1 MRIFFRLPARNVGA
15 KFFKPEL
22 SAALA
27 ARHTPRAPRSPPRS
41 LRGKPRHTRLE
52 PRTPDMTS
60 PSTSRDRVET
70 GAQAS
75 GGNDVVDA
83 GKPREASQD
92 STEEAALALK
102 RAELKQAETNMMEVA
117 NRARDESNPP
127 TGEDIKKALDRFHA
141 AADATPRPAS
151 HAADDRGPQLPP
163 GTAVAGSKRPSDPV
177 ARRFTREDVSAPP
190 EERHRDDDAATMDV
204 DDDDAFAPVG
214 KFPNSQKV
222 FASWRVAPSRATGF
236 FAENDNVMCF
246 RVPSLSGDARCLR
259 PRGPSARLR
268 EPCEWSRVGL
278 AAFAHCAAA
287 RDVCDRA
294 RARGVFVTRERD

>member
-1 MRIFFRLPARNVGA
+1 
-15 KFFKPEL
+15 
-22 SAALA
+22 
-27 ARHTPRAPRSPPRS
+27 
-41 LRGKPRHTRLE
+41 
-52 PRTPDMTS
+52 MTS

-75 GGNDVVDA
+75 GGNDVLDA
-83 GKPREASQD
+83 GKPREASKD
-92 STEEAALALK
+92 STEEAAHALK
-102 RAELKQAETNMMEVA
+102 RAELIKRAETNMMEVA

-127 TGEDIKKALDRFHA
+127 TGEDIKKALDVFHA
-141 AADATPRPAS
+141 AANATKRPAS
-151 HAADDRGPQLPP
+151 YAEVTRGLQPPP

-177 ARRFTREDVSAPP
+177 ARRVTREDVSAPP

-204 DDDDAFAPVG
+204 DDDDAFAREHPVG
-214 KFPNSQKV
+214 KAPKLPKSFRLV
-222 FASWRVAPSRATGF
+222 AGGALAPSRATGF
-236 FAENDNVMCF
+236 FAENENVMRF
-246 RVPSLSGDARCLR
+246 RVPSLSDDARCLR

-294 RARGVFVTRERD
+294 RARGVFVTRERDENAV

>member
-1 MRIFFRLPARNVGA
+1 
-15 KFFKPEL
+15 
-22 SAALA
+22 
-27 ARHTPRAPRSPPRS
+27 
-41 LRGKPRHTRLE
+41 
-52 PRTPDMTS
+52 MTS

-75 GGNDVVDA
+75 EGNDVVDA
-83 GKPREASQD
+83 VKPREASQE

-102 RAELKQAETNMMEVA
+102 RAELIKGAETNMMEVA

-163 GTAVAGSKRPSDPV
+163 ATAVAGSKRPSDPV

-190 EERHRDDDAATMDV
+190 EERHRDDNAATMDV
-204 DDDDAFAPVG
+204 DDDDAFAGEHPVG

-222 FASWRVAPSRATGF
+222 FASWRRAGHSRRVFLPTTTTSCASGFPHSAAT
-236 FAENDNVMCF
+236 
-246 RVPSLSGDARCLR
+246 
-259 PRGPSARLR
+259 
-268 EPCEWSRVGL
+268 
-278 AAFAHCAAA
+278 
-287 RDVCDRA
+287 RDVYDRADRA
-294 RARGVFVTRERD
+294 RVFVNRANGRASASRRSLTAQLREMSATARERACFRNNPRTRRDAV

>member
-1 MRIFFRLPARNVGA
+1 
-15 KFFKPEL
+15 
-22 SAALA
+22 
-27 ARHTPRAPRSPPRS
+27 
-41 LRGKPRHTRLE
+41 
-52 PRTPDMTS
+52 MTS

-92 STEEAALALK
+92 ATEEAALALK
-102 RAELKQAETNMMEVA
+102 RAERIKGAETNMMEVA

-163 GTAVAGSKRPSDPV
+163 ATAGAGSKRPSDPV

-204 DDDDAFAPVG
+204 DDDDAFAGEHPIG
-214 KFPNSQKV
+214 K
-222 FASWRVAPSRATGF
+222 APKLPKSFRLGAGGAEPRDGF
-236 FAENDNVMCF
+236 FC
-246 RVPSLSGDARCLR
+246 
-259 PRGPSARLR
+259 
-268 EPCEWSRVGL
+268 
-278 AAFAHCAAA
+278 
-287 RDVCDRA
+287 
-294 RARGVFVTRERD
+294 RERQRHVLPGSLTQRRRAMSTTARTERASS